1 MPPWIRTVFL
11 YYLPTCMF
19 MKRPKKTRLRWMME
33 MPGMSVPPHP
43 QHTSPSELPAPAP
56 PSSATPSKHKMEAM
70 ELADLHHPNCK
81 INRKASA
88 ERRESESS
96 DSLILSP
103 EASRATEAVEF
114 IAEHLR
120 NEDQYIQVIY
130 LHLSRVA
137 NENGPILIFVSH
149 NTKVPFS
156 ASYFYAL
163 LPSKTA

>member
-11 YYLPTCMF
+11 YYLPACMF

-33 MPGMSVPPHP
+33 MPGMRGPPDP
-43 QHTSPSELPAPAP
+43 DHTSPTDLPAPAP
-56 PSSATPSKHKMEAM
+56 PSSLTPSKHKTDAM

-103 EASRATEAVEF
+103 EASKATEAVEF

-120 NEDQYIQVIY
+120 NEDQYIQVIVNNLSNYY
-130 LHLSRVA
+130 LNSV
-137 NENGPILIFVSH
+137 IFYQRKRLNNIIYV
-149 NTKVPFS
+149 F
-156 ASYFYAL
+156 L
-163 LPSKTA
+163 